1 MRKKILFAAAVT
13 AVMMMAAS
21 VFVAAGEAQQTEAG
35 GLQIEAG
42 GLVFEIPAQY
52 RDLVTVQT
60 EDLPPDEIIRV
71 SETASIE
78 AAKEMGEAEEGAG
91 WLFSISHMS
100 DLELGE
106 LRCGEMA
113 GREVFAEGDDGVTYL
128 FCHPTDVRLIR
139 ESDEEMNEA
148 MDQWAELNNWAFEDV
163 RMSILA
169 DNPQLELKT
178 YSNTELDMYL
188 ARARFGGEQYEI
200 RSLYTGEF
208 TDSIFQGDDA
218 ALEAL
223 TEGVFYEDV
232 TDLPDEE
239 KPDGE
244 YIVMAFDEDN
254 VQFDFFLGEG
264 LENYIREVKSLDDGE
279 KMETLYRASFKDS
292 GKTSTGIMKDWIE
305 ENSHTDDGIVYESE
319 TVADDS
325 IGG

>member
-1 MRKKILFAAAVT
+1 MSKKLLFAAAVT

-91 WLFSISHMS
+91 WLFSISHIS

-106 LRCGEMA
+106 LRCGDMS
-113 GREVFAEGDDGVTYL
+113 GREVFAEGDDGVTYM
-128 FCHPTDVRLIR
+128 FNHPTDVRLIR

-264 LENYIREVKSLDDGE
+264 LENDIREVKSMDDGE
-279 KMETLYRASFKDS
+279 KMETLYRANFKDS

>member
-1 MRKKILFAAAVT
+1 MMMKKLLFTAAVAAAVT
-13 AVMMMAAS
+13 MAAC
-21 VFVAAGEAQQTEAG
+21 ACAMAEETEKM
-35 GLQIEAG
+35 EAG
-42 GLVFEIPAQY
+42 GLVFEIPAEY
-52 RDLVTVQT
+52 KDIVTVQT
-60 EDLPPDEIIRV
+60 EDLQPDEIIRV

-78 AAKEMGEAEEGAG
+78 AAKAMGEEEEGAG
-91 WLFSISHMS
+91 WLFSISHIS

-106 LRCGEMA
+106 LRCGDMS

-128 FCHPTDVRLIR
+128 FNHPTDVRLIR
-139 ESDEEMNEA
+139 ESDEEMNKA

-279 KMETLYRASFKDS
+279 KMETLYRANFKDS